1 MSTLD
6 TEQALTPAGKRI
18 LDVASRLFYEHG
30 IRAVGV
36 DMIAREA
43 DVTKKTIYDRFGS
56 KDQLITR
63 YLEARDRMWREVILS
78 RIDQANL
85 KPSEKILAVFESLD
99 DWFQREM
106 QPRGCSFINAYAELA
121 ESDHPARPVIQ
132 GEKRWLRSLF
142 RDLAAQ
148 AGYSDPDS
156 LATQLHLLH
165 EGAYIAYSITGIQD
179 AAWQAR
185 AAAEVLLSAQLQ
197 PGDRKSGV

>member
-1 MSTLD
+1 MSAETA
-6 TEQALTPAGKRI
+6 EQELTPAGQRI
-18 LDVASRLFYEHG
+18 LDAASRLFYEHG

-56 KDQLITR
+56 KDQLITQ
-63 YLEARDRMWREVILS
+63 YLEARDRMWRDVILS
-78 RIDQANL
+78 RVDQADL
-85 KPSEKILAVFESLD
+85 GPSEKILAVFESLD

-121 ESDHPARPVIQ
+121 ESDHPARPVIE

-142 RDLAAQ
+142 RDLANEAELP
-148 AGYSDPDS
+148 DPEA

-165 EGAYIAYSITGIQD
+165 EGAYIAYSITGIGD
-179 AAWQAR
+179 AARQAR
-185 AAAEVLLSAQLQ
+185 AAAEVLLAAQL
-197 PGDRKSGV
+197 R